1 LTFFPTL
8 WFREITGKQKT
19 KETIVL
25 TVRTTFCNFF
35 ANITCFLS
43 NFRFEPQVTYLEV
56 PTVATRDV
64 VTPH

>member
-1 LTFFPTL
+1 MHMQNNKSVSKKLLF
-8 WFREITGKQKT
+8 ET